1 MKKAQVASKLV
12 KVTYLGRAILIICV
26 LIPVYPI
33 VTVLQSVGGDEH
45 LCPQRLGSLC
55 YDTCDLL
62 NLGQLHLKPLVHVI
76 ILWRRGTQ
84 THGERSWR
92 ADVGNARKARERITS
107 SLELQKNIFSGTD

>member
-1 MKKAQVASKLV
+1 MKNTPVVSKLV
-12 KVTYLGRAILIICV
+12 KESYLGRAVLIICV

-55 YDTCDLL
+55 YDPCDLL

-84 THGERSWR
+84 THRQRSWR
-92 ADVGNARKARERITS
+92 AHVGSARRELLHVFNKR
-107 SLELQKNIFSGTD
+107 IFSVALID